1 MKISVKELLNLINI
15 GHTKESFKN
24 IVSNIV
30 ETLTKIGL
38 EVESVVF
45 EEDALANFV
54 IAKVEECKKHP
65 ESEKLS
71 ICSVN
76 NGIETFQV
84 LCGAPNVCKG
94 LKVVFAQKGAVIPK
108 NGMVIHKTKLAGFES
123 QGMICSADELCVGV
137 NNGKILEIE
146 NGIVGTSYAE
156 YIGKTDAII
165 DISITPNR
173 GDCISYYGI
182 ARELVAQGIGT
193 LPQLPAPNNEQLK
206 LLSVEITCSE
216 LLKSAFFA
224 KFNVV
229 DSIKNVANVLN
240 KSGINASKL
249 PIINALNYITEVYG
263 QPMHLYDAS
272 KINGRI
278 NIRKSQNGEKLITI
292 SGEEIL
298 LQEGDIVVADDE
310 KILSLAGII
319 GDSRSMVTAETKE
332 YILESCAFN
341 RDSIFKTIRKY
352 NIHTSA
358 SFRFERYV
366 DCGNAGF
373 FPQKVYAY
381 KFTEIVKTQFIQSF
395 DLPSKRSPF
404 MIACSVSEITK
415 ILGFALPLNTIV
427 ELLTKLQF
435 QCSGD
440 EGNLKVVVPSFRVA
454 DVKQVHDIA
463 EEIIR
468 SIDFNQCPRKVLNT
482 KIIQDDFKLHKIKAF
497 LAKSLN
503 EVITYPFVSQ
513 KDYILIG
520 KEENAVMLQNPINGE
535 TPYMR
540 ASIIPSLLHNI
551 AKAENLSIDGSAIF
565 EVAKVFE
572 KQKESIEICIARSGF
587 STINNPLHKKREY
600 SIFDIKEDVLSFLEN
615 IYGLKR
621 ESIVYRNITNN
632 VFHPYQAF
640 EITIGRNVIATIT
653 QIHPLVLEEY
663 SIKNKVF
670 IANIYFGNIPVKT
683 SKLTVKSGYK
693 PFVLPNI
700 KRELSVIVAN
710 DITCLDILRNLQ
722 KATKNRF
729 TASITDIFQN
739 AELTKENKK
748 SILISFDI
756 FQDTKSLISNEIEE
770 LMNEIVG
777 VLYSSVQGVIRTNA

>member
-1 MKISVKELLNLINI
+1 MKISVKELLSFVNI
-15 GHTKESFKN
+15 GYNKENFKS
-24 IVSNIV
+24 IISNIV
-30 ETLTKIGL
+30 ETLTKVGL
-38 EVESVVF
+38 EVESVIF
-45 EEDALANFV
+45 EDDILANFV

-76 NGIETFQV
+76 NGSETLQV
-84 LCGAPNVCKG
+84 LCGASNVCKG
-94 LKVVFAQKGAVIPK
+94 LTIVLAQKGAIIPK
-108 NGMVIHKTKLAGFES
+108 NGMVIQKTRLAGFES
-123 QGMICSADELCVGV
+123 QGMICSADELCVGA
-137 NNGKILEIE
+137 NDGKILEIE
-146 NGIVGTSYAE
+146 DGIVGMPYAE
-156 YIGKTDAII
+156 YLGKTDAII

-193 LPQLPAPNNEQLK
+193 LPQLPVPNNEQLK
-206 LLSVEITCSE
+206 LLSVEIACQE

-224 KFNVV
+224 KFNVI
-229 DSIKNVANVLN
+229 DSIKNVSSVLS
-240 KSGINASKL
+240 KGGINSSKL
-249 PIINALNYITEVYG
+249 PIVNALNYITEIYG

-272 KINGRI
+272 KIHGCI

-292 SGEEIL
+292 SGEEIS

-319 GDSRSMVTAETKE
+319 GDSRSMVTTETKE

-373 FPQKVYAY
+373 FPQKVFAY

-395 DLPSKRSPF
+395 DLPSKRIPF
-404 MIACSVSEITK
+404 VIACSLSEITK

-440 EGNLKVVVPSFRVA
+440 EGNLKVVVPSFRVS

-468 SIDFNQCPRKVLNT
+468 SIDFNQCPRKALNT

-513 KDYILIG
+513 KDYILFG
-520 KEENAVMLQNPINGE
+520 TEENAVILQNPINGE

-551 AKAENLSIDGSAIF
+551 AKAESLSVDGSAIF

-572 KQKESIEICIARSGF
+572 KKKESMEICIARSGF

-600 SIFDIKEDVLSFLEN
+600 SIFDIKEDVLLFLEN

-621 ESIVYRNITNN
+621 ESVVYRNITNN
-632 VFHPYQAF
+632 AFHPYQAF
-640 EITIGRNVIATIT
+640 EITIGRNVIATIA
-653 QIHPLVLEEY
+653 QIHPLTLEDY
-663 SIKNKVF
+663 AIKNKVF
-670 IANIYFGNIPVKT
+670 IANIHFSNIPVKA

-700 KRELSVIVAN
+700 KRELSVVVTN

-739 AELTKENKK
+739 EELARENKK

-756 FQDTKSLISNEIEE
+756 FQDAKSLVSNEIEE
-770 LMNEIVG
+770 LMNEIVS